1 MIKWWKSLFFS
12 QRFFLLMGISVLTF
26 VLGFIF
32 PGLLFFAKLAFA
44 ILILLVLV
52 DFIILYRWKE
62 GLTAERNCADRFS
75 NGDDNEVTL
84 TLTNRYQIPL
94 KLRLIDDL
102 PDQFQ
107 IRDQTHDVNLPS
119 GSTKS
124 IVYTLRPV
132 KRGSYSFGNINALV
146 RSSNLGLVMRRYVLG
161 EPQDIKVYPS
171 FLQMRKYELLA
182 LAPNRSEY
190 GMKKIRR
197 LGHNLEFEHI
207 KNYVPGDDYRA
218 INWKATARKN
228 ALMVNNYQDEKS
240 QQVYSIIDKGR
251 SMKMP
256 FEGMSLMDYAINAT
270 LVISN
275 IALQKDDKAGIISFQ
290 HKLGNM
296 LPASKRRLQMKLILE
311 NLYNQKTNYKE
322 SNYYHLYAFVKRKI
336 TNRSLLLLFTNFE
349 TLSGMRRQLRN
360 LKSLAKNHVLVV
372 IFFKNTEL
380 FQVLEAPAQ
389 KVTEVYSQTIARKF
403 AYEKRLIAKE
413 LNQHGIYTILTTPK
427 ELTVN
432 TINKYLEL
440 KARGII

>member
-1 MIKWWKSLFFS
+1 
-12 QRFFLLMGISVLTF
+12 
-26 VLGFIF
+26 
-32 PGLLFFAKLAFA
+32 
-44 ILILLVLV
+44 
-52 DFIILYRWKE
+52 
-62 GLTAERNCADRFS
+62 
-75 NGDDNEVTL
+75 
-84 TLTNRYQIPL
+84 
-94 KLRLIDDL
+94 
-102 PDQFQ
+102 
-107 IRDQTHDVNLPS
+107 
-119 GSTKS
+119 
-124 IVYTLRPV
+124 
-132 KRGSYSFGNINALV
+132 
-146 RSSNLGLVMRRYVLG
+146 
-161 EPQDIKVYPS
+161 
-171 FLQMRKYELLA
+171 
-182 LAPNRSEY
+182 
-190 GMKKIRR
+190 MKKIRR